1 MIGTYVSFA
10 TGECEHCP
18 YGFYLTSPPLPRDSY
33 SPTSL
38 GIGLGLVMGGILVV
52 SFAIFAHY
60 CYEKAYGKSDAPVDD
75 DDDAGSS
82 LKH

>member
-1 MIGTYVSFA
+1 VSPQ

-18 YGFYLTSPPLPRDSY
+18 YGWYLTSPPLPRSSY

-38 GIGLGLVMGGILVV
+38 GLGLGLVMGGILAV

-60 CYEKAYGKSDAPVDD
+60 CYV
-75 DDDAGSS
+75 
-82 LKH
+82 KHASPKTEEGGEVEGVHL